1 MIAVR
6 HALLEEYEAAAALSW
21 RIFAPVIAAPDA
33 REVVRGVASLREGG
47 ELVVA
52 IADAIL
58 VGLAVYQPPEQAAGH
73 DRAVIRLLGVDAG
86 HRRRGAGRHL
96 VDACVTLARSD
107 GSTTLAI
114 TVPDGLAA
122 AAAFLADVGLQ
133 PAGASLPV
141 FGTPA
146 RTWQRSVR

>member
-6 HALLEEYEAAAALSW
+6 HALLEEYEAAASLSW
-21 RIFAPVIAAPDA
+21 RIFEPMIAAPDA
-33 REVVRGVASLREGG
+33 REVVRGLSSLREGG

-52 IADAIL
+52 VADAIL
-58 VGLAVYQPPEQAAGH
+58 VGLAVYQPPEQAAGR

-86 HRRRGAGRHL
+86 YRRRGAGRHL

-107 GSTTLAI
+107 GSATLAI

-122 AAAFLADVGLQ
+122 AAAFLTELGLH
-133 PAGASLPV
+133 PAGATLSV
-141 FGTPA
+141 FGAPA

>member
-6 HALLEEYEAAAALSW
+6 HALLEEYEAASSLSW
-21 RIFAPVIAAPDA
+21 RIFGPVFAATDA
-33 REVVRGVASLREGG
+33 REVVHAVTNLREGG

-52 IADAIL
+52 VEDAIL
-58 VGLAVYQPPEQAAGH
+58 VGLAVYLPPEQASGR
-73 DRAVIRLLGVDAG
+73 DQAVISLLGVDACC
-86 HRRRGAGRHL
+86 RRRGAGRHL

-107 GSTTLAI
+107 GSATLAI
-114 TVPDGLAA
+114 TVPDSLAE
-122 AAAFLADVGLQ
+122 AAAFLADLGLQ
-133 PAGASLPV
+133 PAGAALSV